1 MLYVYLG
8 NSLINM
14 GSLDL
19 IFLLLST
26 TMQIKTAATI
36 INTMLP
42 TVPKGIAIA
51 SCPAGVGC
59 AGVGCAVGEA
69 VWKMESLH
77 HLHQ

>member
-1 MLYVYLG
+1 MYVYLD

-19 IFLLLST
+19 IFLLHNT
-26 TMQIKTAATI
+26 AMQMKTAATI

-42 TVPKGIAIA
+42 TIPNGIAIT
-51 SCPAGVGC
+51 SCPA
-59 AGVGCAVGEA
+59 AVGCAVGEA
-69 VWKMESLH
+69 VWKMEILH

>member
-42 TVPKGIAIA
+42 TIPKGIAIT
-51 SCPAGVGC
+51 SCP